1 MDDGGSVSETTTL
14 GEKISRFRALR
25 GLSLRATAASAG
37 VSSSFLSQVENDL
50 ANPSVASLR
59 RIAAALGVSPAVLLE
74 SKTGHTRG
82 VLRAADRA
90 QHPLAG
96 AVKYVISEPPLRN
109 LEIYSGTFEPN
120 GSTGDVPYSHGDS
133 QEFLIVVSGTI
144 TLRLG
149 DEDYV
154 MHRNDSIEYLSS
166 TPHRIRNESEAPAEV
181 LWITSPPT
189 ERITTRTTTRKRE
202 QMQET

>member
-14 GEKISRFRALR
+14 GEKIARFRALR

-59 RIAAALGVSPAVLLE
+59 RIAAALGVSPAVLLA
-74 SKTGHTRG
+74 
-82 VLRAADRA
+82 VDRA

-120 GSTGDVPYSHGDS
+120 GSTGDVPYAHGDS

-189 ERITTRTTTRKRE
+189 ERITTRTTTRTRE